1 MNYYKKKQII
11 ASVDKKGKII
21 GKIDKWMAHQEGILH
36 KAFSVILS
44 YENHYILQ
52 YRKHPV
58 FDHVFDVTSSSHQT
72 YIDNHLEKIENA
84 VYKTLEREWGL
95 KLSDFSSKLKN
106 KGFVIYKA
114 MDKNSSYNE
123 HEYCFLLEASIKK
136 MPEINTNYAY
146 GFIMLTKEDIYNK
159 DLPIH
164 KLIAPWVK
172 EMIYKKL
179 I

>member
-11 ASVDKKGKII
+11 ASVTKEGKII
-21 GKIDKWMAHQEGILH
+21 GKTDKWIAHQEGILH
-36 KAFSVILS
+36 QAFSVVLK
-44 YENHYILQ
+44 YKNYYIFQ

-72 YIDNHLEKIENA
+72 YKGEHLEKIEDA
-84 VYKTLEREWGL
+84 VYKTLKREWGL
-95 KLSDFSSKLKN
+95 KPSDFSSKLKN

-114 MDKNSSYNE
+114 IDKNSSYNE
-123 HEYCFLLEASIKK
+123 HEYCFLLEGNIKK
-136 MPEINTNYAY
+136 IPNINTDYAY
-146 GFIMLTKEDIYNK
+146 GFILLTKEDIYNEE
-159 DLPIH
+159 LPIR

-172 EMIYKKL
+172 EMIHKKL